1 MAQITI
7 QISDEL
13 AQRLESLQNYL
24 PEALARLAD
33 NLAPPSKNTALLS
46 SLIVPNDIPVYQ
58 EVLDFLIASP
68 TPEAI
73 TKFKVSPAAQ
83 ARLRE
88 LLDSNRETTLNENE
102 AIELDLYEQ
111 LDQLMTLLKAR
122 AYKAQNSSN
131 Q

>member
-7 QISDEL
+7 QVSDEI

-33 NLAPPSKNTALLS
+33 NLAPTTNNITLLS
-46 SLIVPNDIPVYQ
+46 SLTVSNDIHVYQ

-73 TKFKVSPAAQ
+73 IKFKVSPAAQ

-88 LLDSNRETTLNENE
+88 LLDSNRETTLNANE
-102 AIELDLYEQ
+102 VIELDLYEQ

-122 AYKAQNSSN
+122 AYQAQNPSN
-131 Q
+131 

>member
-7 QISDEL
+7 QVSDEI

-33 NLAPPSKNTALLS
+33 NLAPTTNNTTLLS
-46 SLIVPNDIPVYQ
+46 SLTVSNDIHVYQ

-73 TKFKVSPAAQ
+73 IKFKVSPAAQ

-88 LLDSNRETTLNENE
+88 LLDSNRETTLNANE
-102 AIELDLYEQ
+102 VIELDLYEQ

-122 AYKAQNSSN
+122 AYQAQNPSN
-131 Q
+131 

>member
-1 MAQITI
+1 MAKITI
-7 QISDEL
+7 QVSDEL

-33 NLAPPSKNTALLS
+33 NLAPTPNNITLLS
-46 SLIVPNDIPVYQ
+46 SLTVPNDIPVYQ
-58 EVLDFLIASP
+58 EILDFLIASP
-68 TPEAI
+68 TSEAI

-83 ARLRE
+83 ARLCE
-88 LLDSNRETTLNENE
+88 LLDRNRETTLNANE
-102 AIELDLYEQ
+102 VIELDLYEQ

-122 AYKAQNSSN
+122 AYQDQNSSN